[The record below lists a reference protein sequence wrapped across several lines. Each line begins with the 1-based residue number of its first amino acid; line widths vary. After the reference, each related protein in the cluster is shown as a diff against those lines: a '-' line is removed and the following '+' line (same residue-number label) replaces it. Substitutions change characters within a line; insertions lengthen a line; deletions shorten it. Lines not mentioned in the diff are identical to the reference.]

1 MSLHAHQGNLGLG
14 AAAGIAG
21 FSAPAPAPDI
31 GSEGEIYRLGDV
43 HRELTLLLDKLDRFQ
58 SMQL

>member
-1 MSLHAHQGNLGLG
+1 MHTKGMWALW
-14 AAAGIAG
+14 AAAGIG
-21 FSAPAPAPDI
+21 VFLDRAPDI
-31 GSEGEIYRLGDV
+31 GSDGEIYSLGDV

>member
-1 MSLHAHQGNLGLG
+1 MSLHAHQGNPAFW
-14 AAAGIAG
+14 AAAGSG
-21 FSAPAPAPDI
+21 FFLDPAPDF
-31 GSEGEIYRLGDV
+31 GSEGEIYRQGDV